1 MSDAAPTSGPDD
13 VTLRLPPEEL
23 IHLTPDEWT
32 APFWAA
38 AAQHRLVVPRCVA
51 CAAFRFPPSPFCWRC
66 RTQDV
71 EWVERP
77 GTGVVYSFTI
87 VWHPILPDLADTV
100 PYAPAVVELP
110 DTGGVR
116 VVGAMTDASPR
127 DIRVGL
133 PVELVW
139 RDVRADVTVPTWRPV

>member
-1 MSDAAPTSGPDD
+1 MSDAAPTSAPADGP
-13 VTLRLPPEEL
+13 LRLPPEAL

-51 CAAFRFPPSPFCWRC
+51 CAAFRFPPTPFCWRC

-116 VVGAMTDASPR
+116 VVGAMTDASPH
-127 DIRVGL
+127 DVRVGL

-139 RDVRADVTVPTWRPV
+139 RDVRADVTVPTWRPM

>member
-1 MSDAAPTSGPDD
+1 MSDAAPTSVPDD
-13 VTLRLPPEEL
+13 VALRLPPEEL

-66 RTQDV
+66 RAQDV

-77 GTGVVYSFTI
+77 GEGVVYSFTI
-87 VWHPILPDLADTV
+87 VWHPVLPDLAETV
-100 PYAPAVVELP
+100 PYAPAVVELA

-116 VVGAMTDASPR
+116 IVGAMIDASPR
-127 DIRVGL
+127 DVRVGL
-133 PVELVW
+133 RVELAW
-139 RDVRADVTVPTWRPV
+139 RDVRAGVTVPTWRPV